1 MRVARVHRCGRQHVL
16 GLCLLNV
23 ATFPMPKSAFPGAI
37 LARDWWAL
45 QRRLHINDVLV
56 ATKRPFGKVVG
67 SVEVHSAEY
76 LRQQSGNLN
85 AEQALLLQPYL
96 CSLAVAPQHRGC
108 GLGRQLVQAAVDDV
122 RRRHPNSNACVLLQV
137 EANNTAASRLYSHCG
152 FECISHPGCEVAL
165 MRRFLHDPKDTAVM
179 SQGQARSIP

>member
-1 MRVARVHRCGRQHVL
+1 MRVAVHRCGRQHVL

-23 ATFPMPKSAFPGAI
+23 ATFPPQQSGFPGAI

-56 ATKRPFGKVVG
+56 ATSGPFGKVVG

-76 LRQQSGNLN
+76 LRQKSDNLSPD
-85 AEQALLLQPYL
+85 QASRLQPYL
-96 CSLAVAPQHRGC
+96 CSLAVAPEQRGC
-108 GLGRQLVQAAVDDV
+108 GVGRQLVQMAIDNV

-137 EANNTAASRLYSHCG
+137 EANNTAATKLYSECG
-152 FECISHPGCEVAL
+152 FECVSIPGCEVAL
-165 MRRFLHDPKDTAVM
+165 MRRFLHDRKEVL
-179 SQGQARSIP
+179 GVHGVG